1 MHRRPASDD
10 GTLSDRSRMR
20 RVCCTPPGQPASG
33 RIDPS
38 AVAVAVGATVA
49 VAALAAAT
57 YHPARA
63 ERENHKLLS
72 QSFISFPF
80 LFGELYNAAYT

>member
-1 MHRRPASDD
+1 MHTRPASDD

-33 RIDPS
+33 HIDRGVA
-38 AVAVAVGATVA
+38 AVAVATVA

-63 ERENHKLLS
+63 ERENHKLVAK
-72 QSFISFPF
+72 SFISFPF
-80 LFGELYNAAYT
+80 LFGELHNAAYT

>member
-38 AVAVAVGATVA
+38 AVAAVAVGATVA

-72 QSFISFPF
+72 QSFISF
-80 LFGELYNAAYT
+80 LFGELHNAAYT

>member
-20 RVCCTPPGQPASG
+20 RVCCTLPGQPASG
-33 RIDPS
+33 RIGPS
-38 AVAVAVGATVA
+38 VAAAAATVAVA

-57 YHPARA
+57 YHPGG
-63 ERENHKLLS
+63 RENQMLVSK
-72 QSFISFPF
+72 SFISFPF
-80 LFGELYNAAYT
+80 LFFFGLLHNAAYT